1 MKNIQFIAVGDLLVT
16 LKDKIVLLWLFIMPI
31 VFFAFIGSTTGG
43 LSGGQNNVKTLAV
56 WYAGDIQDPVYEQLS
71 NYLQDNNFALR
82 VFNNQQSLYK
92 DQWTFDDYNRQ
103 LWVPDKPAQSLLN
116 NQTVEITYRFSGGG
130 MDSDYQVFKLY
141 QSVYKTLA
149 DTIVLRSNYPEQ
161 AAVLDFSILDEQI
174 KAIGLDVSLAGEPRV
189 IPNGYKQ
196 AVPGILVMFVMM
208 IALTSGAITLL
219 LERQSGALERLA
231 ATPVK
236 RSQLIIG
243 KCLGKWLLTSCQ
255 LVYGMIMGSL
265 LFSISWGPYWH
276 WVFILLFMWAGAC
289 AALAVLLGSWGRSE
303 SQVSGIA
310 VIGSLLLAALGG
322 CWWPIEVAPVWM
334 QQLALFLPTGWV
346 MDALHRLMYFG
357 DNLGDVSNHLIGLF
371 VLMLLALTWAY
382 QKFKFTA

>member
-1 MKNIQFIAVGDLLVT
+1 MKNIRFIAVQDLLIT
-16 LKDKIVLLWLFIMPI
+16 LKDKIVLMWLFIMPI

-43 LSGGQNNVKTLAV
+43 LSGSQNSIKTLAV
-56 WYAGDIQDPVYEQLS
+56 WYAGDSQDPVYEQLS
-71 NYLQDNNFALR
+71 TYLEDNNFALR
-82 VFNNQQSLYK
+82 IFNDQQTLYK
-92 DQWTFDDYNRQ
+92 DKWTFEDYNRQ
-103 LWVPDKPAQSLLN
+103 IWIPDTPAQSIQN
-116 NQTVEITYRFSGGG
+116 NQAVEITYRFSGGG

-141 QSVYKTLA
+141 QSAYKTLA
-149 DTIVLRSNYPEQ
+149 DFIVLRSNYPQQ
-161 AAVLDFSILDEQI
+161 AAALDFSILDEQI
-174 KAIGLDVSLAGEPRV
+174 KAIGLEVSQAGEPRM

-231 ATPVK
+231 AAPVK
-236 RSQLIIG
+236 RSHLIMG
-243 KCLGKWLLTSCQ
+243 KCLGKWLLTTCQ
-255 LVYGMIMGSL
+255 LVYGMIIGSL
-265 LFSISWGPYWH
+265 LFSISWGPHWH

-289 AALAVLLGSWGRSE
+289 AGLAVLLGSWGSSE

-322 CWWPIEVAPVWM
+322 CWWPIEVAPAWM
-334 QQLALFLPTGWV
+334 QQLAMFLPTGWV

-357 DNLGDVSNHLIGLF
+357 DSLASVSHHLMGLF

-382 QKFKFTA
+382 QKFRFTA